1 MSIRF
6 ELRRTAQK
14 SEGNLNDDRFLKP
27 PKAEKQFLI
36 SPPASPPEGWKPFQE
51 DGPCKEQPGLHFE
64 LVARLA
70 ALAEGQSHEII
81 EPSPIA
87 PSIVLHACE
96 VNLHFGFAQGQ
107 TVPDSQSFTVCSSNR
122 EFFPYS
128 PDFLISKI
136 QNKTLQKIRNGL
148 VKF

>member
-1 MSIRF
+1 M
-6 ELRRTAQK
+6 
-14 SEGNLNDDRFLKP
+14 KP

-70 ALAEGQSHEII
+70 ALADGQSHEII

-96 VNLHFGFAQGQ
+96 VTSSSLTRADSATIFEINL
-107 TVPDSQSFTVCSSNR
+107 C
-122 EFFPYS
+122 
-128 PDFLISKI
+128 
-136 QNKTLQKIRNGL
+136 
-148 VKF
+148 

>member
-1 MSIRF
+1 M
-6 ELRRTAQK
+6 
-14 SEGNLNDDRFLKP
+14 KP

-81 EPSPIA
+81 EPSPMA
-87 PSIVLHACE
+87 PAIVLHACE
-96 VNLHFGFAQGQ
+96 VKTIMVICFGNIA
-107 TVPDSQSFTVCSSNR
+107 SR
-122 EFFPYS
+122 KK
-128 PDFLISKI
+128 FLAELESMLLNI
-136 QNKTLQKIRNGL
+136 Q
-148 VKF
+148 

>member
-1 MSIRF
+1 MSIIF
-6 ELRRTAQK
+6 ELCRTAQK

-96 VNLHFGFAQGQ
+96 VNLRMHCFSLELF
-107 TVPDSQSFTVCSSNR
+107 SWFIFR
-122 EFFPYS
+122 WK
-128 PDFLISKI
+128 SKI
-136 QNKTLQKIRNGL
+136 SCFFRWNQNCFSL
-148 VKF
+148 